1 MTLVELVSEN
11 DTNYPT
17 TTVDQGSKGC
27 LCLPNGPAC
36 DLCLWHGQFSPRWK
50 ESVTRSMARDMGL
63 AAVAAHGTWAHG
75 TRHMGTRHTTG
86 TWDTAHGAPRERKQ
100 SFIQEDKDASAEWE
114 GAQFYEL
121 SYAILFHPKLG
132 FNEGEL
138 VEKKGID

>member
-1 MTLVELVSEN
+1 
-11 DTNYPT
+11 
-17 TTVDQGSKGC
+17 
-27 LCLPNGPAC
+27 
-36 DLCLWHGQFSPRWK
+36 
-50 ESVTRSMARDMGL
+50 MARDMGP

-75 TRHMGTRHTTG
+75 TRQAHGTRHM
-86 TWDTAHGAPRERKQ
+86 GAPWERKQ

-138 VEKKGID
+138 VEKRALIEVSRAARRGGAGPPILMQGRASCSQLRSSAQQLTRLLTAISGDLSAFIC

>member
-1 MTLVELVSEN
+1 MERISHAFHG
-11 DTNYPT
+11 PRH
-17 TTVDQGSKGC
+17 GPGC
-27 LCLPNGPAC
+27 SC
-36 DLCLWHGQFSPRWK
+36 
-50 ESVTRSMARDMGL
+50 
-63 AAVAAHGTWAHG
+63 G